1 MDPIFAPILELGGL
15 LAAGP
20 MEHVLDVEYEGLKAL
35 GITKHVTMMLLAAVI
50 CLTLFPMVARR
61 VASGNPGRLATAFEA
76 VLIFL
81 REEMV
86 RPFLGKDTNRFLPIL
101 WSFFFFIFFCNMLG
115 MIPLPFMGTATGNIN
130 VTAALATI
138 AFGIYHFHGVKENGF
153 FHYVKANLLVGPW
166 FLWPLMIP
174 LELIGHAIKPAALMI
189 RLFANM
195 MGGHILLAV
204 IIGFTGV
211 YTAWDDFAAA
221 AIALVAVGGGIFV
234 TGLELIVATVQAI
247 VFTFL
252 LTVFLSMALHPDH

>member
-1 MDPIFAPILELGGL
+1 MDPIFAPILEFSGL

-20 MEHVLDVEYEGLKAL
+20 LEHVLDHEYEALKAL
-35 GITKHVTMMLLAAVI
+35 GITKHVTMMLVAAI
-50 CLTLFPMVARR
+50 LCLTIFPMVARR
-61 VASGNPGRLATAFEA
+61 IASGNPGRLATAFEA

-101 WSFFFFIFFCNMLG
+101 WSFFFFILFCNMLG

-138 AFGIYHFHGVKENGF
+138 AFGVYHFHGVKENGF
-153 FHYVKANLLVGPW
+153 VHYVKANLLVGPP
-166 FLWPLMIP
+166 FLWPLMVP

-189 RLFANM
+189 RLCANM

-211 YTAWDDFAAA
+211 YTAWGDMLGAFVAMA
-221 AIALVAVGGGIFV
+221 AVGGGVFINM
-234 TGLELIVATVQAI
+234 LELIVATVQAI